1 MLKSRLNKSDYVSI
15 GLIFCF
21 ALALRLAYGAF
32 LKQYYFFYGHPGGDV
47 LYYQQWARE
56 ISRVDWVGT
65 KTFWGLP
72 LYPYFL
78 AVLDR
83 LALGHTGIIRF
94 FHLLLGSVNCV
105 LTYLIARAKFSPKI
119 ASLAGLLAGANF
131 TLIYHDWVM
140 MPVPLIIFL
149 SLVIVLCL
157 LYFDFEETVEK
168 RDWFILGLLAG
179 AAILGDGKFVFFS
192 GFLLIY
198 FIYQYR
204 MDLVRK
210 TMERLFPFFAA
221 MLIVLCIVSLRN
233 KIVGGDWVWV
243 TAQRGLS
250 FYVGN
255 NSQATGIFDAPD
267 FIRPTHGGQDE
278 DQVMA
283 AQVLAGKKMSPGEVC
298 RFWHNQG
305 MKFIRE
311 NPFACARLLGTK
323 FKLFFTDVEDAYDLD
338 LLLQRSWKQWLD
350 FNPLAAIF
358 FFAITGAVLSWRKRQ
373 GVVYLDFIILSQL
386 LFTLIFFLTS
396 RHRDSILP
404 FLIIY
409 QSCGLVW
416 VGERIKEKSFVPV
429 AVMAAALVCFLF
441 ILRPQVMDRHD
452 FDFYRSTKA
461 GAVYERRGDYSSA
474 REQYQKALAIRP
486 RDTNAMYNLAN
497 TYRLD
502 GDYESAR
509 EYYEQIIR
517 INPYQIDALYNLG
530 YVYEE
535 EGDPRRSLQMYQA
548 VLALDPQSPDALL
561 RAAQVHLSQGDCLAA
576 QSYFNRLI
584 EIRPNLSVEIQPLI
598 AFCSSSGALDNHS
611 MR

>member
-1 MLKSRLNKSDYVSI
+1 MSI

-21 ALALRLAYGAF
+21 ALALRLAYWAF
-32 LKQYYFFYGHPGGDV
+32 LRRYYFFYDHPGGDV

-72 LYPYFL
+72 LYPYVL

-105 LTYLIARAKFSPKI
+105 LTYLLARALFSAK
-119 ASLAGLLAGANF
+119 AAMLAGLLAAANF

-157 LYFDFEETVEK
+157 LYFDFEEIVKK

-179 AAILGDGKFVFFS
+179 AAILGDGKFVFVS
-192 GFLLIY
+192 GFLLVY
-198 FIYQYR
+198 FIYKYR
-204 MDLVRK
+204 MDLIRK
-210 TMERLFPFFAA
+210 TRERLFPFFAA
-221 MLIVLCIVSLRN
+221 ILIVVCIVGLRN
-233 KIVGGDWVWV
+233 KIVGGDWVLV

-255 NSQATGIFDAPD
+255 NPDATGVFEAPG

-283 AQVLAGKKMSPGEVC
+283 AQVLTGKKMSPGEVC

-311 NPFACARLLGTK
+311 NPLAYARLLGTK
-323 FKLFFTDVEDAYDLD
+323 FKLFFTDVEAAYDLD

-350 FNPLAAIF
+350 FNPLTAVF
-358 FFAITGAVLSWRKRQ
+358 FFAIAGAVFSWRKRR
-373 GVVYLDFIILSQL
+373 GVVYFDLMILSQL
-386 LFTLIFFLTS
+386 LFTLVFFLTS
-396 RHRDSILP
+396 RHRDGILP

-409 QSCGLVW
+409 QSYGLVW
-416 VGERIKEKSFVPV
+416 VVERIKERKFKPV
-429 AVMAAALVCFLF
+429 TVMAVLLMCFLF
-441 ILRPQVMDRHD
+441 IFRPQVMDRHD

-461 GAVYERRGDYSSA
+461 GSVYERRKDYPNA
-474 REQYQKALAIRP
+474 RDQYQKALAIRP
-486 RDTNAMYNLAN
+486 RDTNTMYNLAN
-497 TYRLD
+497 TYLLEGND
-502 GDYESAR
+502 ASAR
-509 EYYEQIIR
+509 VSYEQIIK
-517 INPYQIDALYNLG
+517 INPYQVDALYNLG
-530 YVYEE
+530 YVYEKQ
-535 EGDPRRSLQMYQA
+535 GDLQRSLQMYQA
-548 VLALDPQSPDALL
+548 VLTLDPQSPDALL
-561 RAAQVHLSQGDCLAA
+561 RAAQVHVSQGDCPAA
-576 QSYFNRLI
+576 KAHFNRLI
-584 EIRPNLSVEIQPLI
+584 AIMPHLSVEIQPLI
-598 AFCSSSGALDNHS
+598 ASCSSSGALDNHS